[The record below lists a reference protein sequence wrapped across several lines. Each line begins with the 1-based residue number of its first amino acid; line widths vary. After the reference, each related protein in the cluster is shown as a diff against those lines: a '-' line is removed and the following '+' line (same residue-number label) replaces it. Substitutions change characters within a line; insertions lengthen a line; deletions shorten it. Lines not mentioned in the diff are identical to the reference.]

1 MAKSR
6 AVVALI
12 LLISTASILKPNSA
26 TDLGLSPGL
35 WDFGTIERGETAA
48 GALHAE
54 NNGTSA
60 MRVTLTPA
68 CGCLRADPPRMDL
81 PPGSSGTFRL
91 FFDSKDDLGKV
102 SKAYIVGSGDGD
114 GPAGSRLYSVEGTVV
129 EPTLLTAGGPE
140 TGQDPGDSAAGSAN
154 GRSAE
159 ISYYYAPGCRSCE
172 RFLKEELPA
181 LAKELG
187 VRVDVKKKDALDP
200 LVFRELEQ
208 RLEEL
213 GGVFS
218 AFPVLIVADTV
229 IQGDAEIG
237 ARLPAI
243 LLAQSMEDRPASP
256 GSRANGAPGRAVGEG
271 FAALPVLIG
280 GLLDGVNPCA
290 FTTLIFLLAS
300 LALAGRGRRD
310 VLVIGLLF
318 SLSVFVTY
326 LAVGLGFFTAL
337 RAAAGYA
344 AVSLV
349 LRWIL
354 FAVLL
359 VFAGLSI
366 YDFFKIRAGKPAEIV
381 LQLPLGLKQRIHA
394 AIRSRVRTAA
404 IAGSSLVLGFLV
416 SIFEFACTG
425 QVYLPTLAYLVRIRE
440 NTRALPLLLLYNL
453 GFIAPLLAVFA
464 AAYLGV
470 GSKAIT
476 RFFQNHMAAVKVGL
490 AVFFLGLAAFTLAG

>member
-6 AVVALI
+6 AFVAL
-12 LLISTASILKPNSA
+12 LLFISAAAILKPNSA

-35 WDFGTIERGETAA
+35 WDFGTVERGETATGTLRA
-48 GALHAE
+48 A
-54 NNGTSA
+54 NNGTAA

-68 CGCLRADPPRMDL
+68 CGCLRVDPPSIDL
-81 PPGSSGTFRL
+81 PPGSSGSFKL
-91 FFDSKDDLGKV
+91 FFDSADDLGKV

-114 GPAGSRLYSVEGTVV
+114 GPTGSRLYSVEGTVV
-129 EPTLLTAGGPE
+129 EPALGAAGGP
-140 TGQDPGDSAAGSAN
+140 AN
-154 GRSAE
+154 GRSAD

-172 RFLKEELPA
+172 RFLSEELPR
-181 LAKELG
+181 LAKDLG
-187 VRVDVKKKDALDP
+187 VRVHVEKKDALDP

-237 ARLPAI
+237 ERLPAI
-243 LLAQSMEDRPASP
+243 LAAQGREDRPASP
-256 GSRANGAPGRAVGEG
+256 DSRENGEAGRAVGEG

-318 SLSVFVTY
+318 SFSVFLTY
-326 LAVGLGFFTAL
+326 LAVGLGFFAAL
-337 RAAAGYA
+337 RAAAGFA

-354 FAVLL
+354 FASLI
-359 VFAGLSI
+359 VFAGLSV

-394 AIRSRVRTAA
+394 AIRTRVRTAA

-416 SIFEFACTG
+416 SLFEFACTG
-425 QVYLPTLAYLVRIRE
+425 QVYLPTLAYLVRIRDG
-440 NTRALPLLLLYNL
+440 TRALPLLLLYNL
-453 GFIAPLLAVFA
+453 GFIAPLLAVFT

-470 GSKAIT
+470 GSKVIA
-476 RFFQNHMAAVKVGL
+476 RFFQNHMAAIKIGL

>member
-1 MAKSR
+1 MARSR
-6 AVVALI
+6 AVAALI
-12 LLISTASILKPNSA
+12 LLISTASILKPGSA
-26 TDLGLSPGL
+26 TDLGLSPAL
-35 WDFGTIERGETAA
+35 WDFGAIERGTTAT
-48 GALHAE
+48 GSLLVQ
-54 NNGTSA
+54 NNGASA

-68 CGCLRADPPRMDL
+68 CGCLRADPPRLDL
-81 PPGSSGTFRL
+81 IPGSSGTFRL

-102 SKAYIVGSGDGD
+102 SKAYIVSSGDGD
-114 GPAGSRLYSVEGTVV
+114 SPAGSRLYDVEGTVV
-129 EPTLLTAGGPE
+129 QQAAGSLE
-140 TGQDPGDSAAGSAN
+140 TGQGSGGPADGSAN
-154 GRSAE
+154 GRSAT

-172 RFLKEELPA
+172 RFLSEELPA
-181 LAKELG
+181 LAEELG
-187 VRVDVKKKDALDP
+187 VRVDVEKKDALDP
-200 LVFRELEQ
+200 LVFRELER

-213 GGVFS
+213 GAVFS
-218 AFPVLIVADTV
+218 AFPVLIAADTV

-237 ARLPAI
+237 ERLPAI
-243 LLAQSMEDRPASP
+243 LLAQGGEDRPASP
-256 GSRANGAPGRAVGEG
+256 GSRITGSAGRAVGEG
-271 FAALPVLIG
+271 LAAFPVLIG

-300 LALAGRGRRD
+300 LAAAGRGRRD

-318 SLSVFVTY
+318 SLSVFLTY
-326 LAVGLGFFTAL
+326 LAVGLGFFAAL
-337 RAAAGYA
+337 RAAAGFA

-366 YDFFKIRAGKPAEIV
+366 YDFYKIRAGKPAEIV

-404 IAGSSLVLGFLV
+404 IAGSSLALGFLV

-440 NTRALPLLLLYNL
+440 STRALPLLLLYNL

-470 GSKAIT
+470 GSKAIA
-476 RFFQNHMAAVKVGL
+476 RFFQNHMAAVKIGL